1 MEEPS
6 IAWSQR
12 ALVMNELHLKIIQT
26 GHILSENVHYRGLVK
41 GIVHLQLLV
50 PNDFY
55 NMKKKNTMQ
64 VSGDQLVV
72 HFPFKVMYYLDVQ
85 LKQPVTVLP

>member
-1 MEEPS
+1 
-6 IAWSQR
+6 
-12 ALVMNELHLKIIQT
+12 
-26 GHILSENVHYRGLVK
+26 
-41 GIVHLQLLV
+41 
-50 PNDFY
+50 
-55 NMKKKNTMQ
+55 MQ